1 LQLGLVVVHQSTLH
15 DRLVVLLR
23 RNPQL
28 ICELWLRA
36 SGKRLPLGVASIRDT
51 NLRSRS
57 FKAKDRHLQVD
68 VVLTIH
74 ADANP
79 ESPAL
84 FVLVVEVQLDP
95 DQKKLYS
102 WVEYLAA
109 ARREYRCAGE
119 VLVFSPRPRVIRWAH
134 RLFAAEPHLRPRLFG
149 RDQIPVVD
157 DEATAR
163 AKPEL
168 AILAAVFHA
177 KSDRVVEHAE
187 MAVVALNA
195 LPAWLRPEY
204 IALLR
209 ETITEDV
216 MDKVLEKLARE
227 AREESEQAVIGTWAY
242 NRGRRRG
249 QEEGREQ
256 GLEQGRLQALRE
268 SLWLI
273 VELRGLAVDE
283 QHRAIVEGCGD
294 SDQLHRWLIR
304 LKTVERFADALD
316 D

>member
-1 LQLGLVVVHQSTLH
+1 MVHQSTIH
-15 DRLVVLLR
+15 DRLVALLR

-28 ICELWLRA
+28 ICELWQRA
-36 SGKRLPLGVASIRDT
+36 SCRSLPLGVARIRDT
-51 NLRSRS
+51 NLRSRLLRG
-57 FKAKDRHLQVD
+57 KDRHLQVD
-68 VVLTIH
+68 VIVTIH
-74 ADANP
+74 ADAEP

-84 FVLVVEVQLDP
+84 FALVVEVQLRPDP
-95 DQKKLYS
+95 KKLFT

-109 ARREYRCAGE
+109 ARREYRCAAE

-134 RLFAAEPHLRPRLFG
+134 RLFTAESHLRPRLFG
-149 RDQIPVVD
+149 QDQIPVVD
-157 DEATAR
+157 DESAAR
-163 AKPEL
+163 AQPVQ

-177 KSDRVVEHAE
+177 KSDRIVDHAAA
-187 MAVVALNA
+187 AVVALNA

-209 ETITEDV
+209 ETIAEDV

-227 AREESEQAVIGTWAY
+227 AQEEADEAVIGTWAY

-249 QEEGREQ
+249 HEEG
-256 GLEQGRLQALRE
+256 LEEGRLQALRE
-268 SLWLI
+268 SLWLL

-283 QHRAIVEGCGD
+283 QQRATVESCCD

-304 LKTVERFADALD
+304 LKTAERFAGALD
-316 D
+316 N